1 MSQSAYIK
9 FVEGSTSQDITLQ
22 EIKDVLLRYRSQ
34 TALTGEQLGWDYASA
49 AFPYTMETAG
59 DDRWFYL
66 KGTGS
71 PYKHII
77 VGPSVATSV
86 SGDSVNCIQ
95 VVLPD
100 ESTHGD
106 KSKGNELCKYMA
118 KQLRAELT
126 MFNGRT
132 VYYNPRK

>member
-9 FVEGSTSQDITLQ
+9 LVEGSTAQDITLQ
-22 EIKDVLLRYRSQ
+22 EIKDVLQRYKDQ
-34 TALTGEQLGWDYASA
+34 TALTGEQLGWDYGGA
-49 AFPYTMETAG
+49 AFPYTVETAG

-66 KGTGS
+66 KGTNAS
-71 PYKHII
+71 YKHII
-77 VGPSVATSV
+77 VGQALATSY
-86 SGDSVNCIQ
+86 SGDDIRCIQ

-118 KQLRAELT
+118 KQLKAELT

-132 VYYNPRK
+132 VYYNSRK